1 MSNQRE
7 NPTTQLGIRTRTIAG
22 ALCSAV
28 AMLAVFAMM
37 GTAHAQTYH
46 VIHNF
51 AGGLDGAE
59 PTSGLTMDAQGNFY
73 GTTFEGDAGT
83 GTLYKLAHA
92 SIGWTLVPLFY
103 FGVENN
109 GVIPYDRPV
118 FGPDGSL
125 YATTAFGGVGPCMAY
140 GMTGCGTVFKLKAGQ
155 LRFGPWNETVL
166 YRFTGGS
173 DGANPYGGDL
183 IFDSAGNMYGTAD
196 NGGSTNCFGGCGIVF
211 KLTHSGNSWT
221 QSVLYTFTN
230 GTDGAHPYGGL
241 VFDSAGNL
249 YGTTTNG
256 GAFGHGAVFELTN
269 SGSGWTQTTLY
280 SFQGPPDGGH
290 PYAGLIFD
298 AQGNLYGATTDGGPN
313 SGGTVF
319 RLNQSGGHWTFT
331 LLYPFIGPPGVIYP
345 GPIANLAF
353 DRQGNLWGTTHVD
366 GDHDHGSVFKLTP
379 AQGLWTYSDIYS
391 FTGGTDGGYPRSNIV
406 FDGTGNMYGTASSGG
421 AVNCGQASCGVV
433 FEITP

>member
-1 MSNQRE
+1 MSNQRK
-7 NPTTQLGIRTRTIAG
+7 NPTTRSGIRTRAIAG
-22 ALCSAV
+22 LFWSAV
-28 AMLAVFAMM
+28 AMLAVCATV
-37 GTAHAQTYH
+37 GTANAQTYH

-59 PTSGLTMDAQGNFY
+59 PTSGLTMDANGNFY

-83 GTLYKLAHA
+83 GTLYKVSHA

-196 NGGSTNCFGGCGIVF
+196 NGGNTNCFSGCGVVF
-211 KLTHSGNSWT
+211 KLTRSGNSWT

-269 SGSGWTQTTLY
+269 SGSGWTDTIFTA
-280 SFQGPPDGGH
+280 FKARPMAAIPMPD
-290 PYAGLIFD
+290 
-298 AQGNLYGATTDGGPN
+298 
-313 SGGTVF
+313 
-319 RLNQSGGHWTFT
+319 
-331 LLYPFIGPPGVIYP
+331 
-345 GPIANLAF
+345 
-353 DRQGNLWGTTHVD
+353 
-366 GDHDHGSVFKLTP
+366 
-379 AQGLWTYSDIYS
+379 
-391 FTGGTDGGYPRSNIV
+391 
-406 FDGTGNMYGTASSGG
+406 
-421 AVNCGQASCGVV
+421 
-433 FEITP
+433 